1 MMGEKISPLPNPKS
15 PGPMKR
21 ESHSFIWLKHFV
33 LAVAMLVLLTA
44 CGASPGY
51 HHLVV
56 LGDPHL
62 PGRHLEVKEDA
73 LATINSWPDVELVVA
88 VGDICLDYGTDAE
101 YAAAKDFFAKL
112 HKPLVAITGNHD
124 YLYET
129 PSGSAGGLIAGSWE
143 SQEAKLE
150 KFAATFEMESLYF
163 SRRMGNYLLIFL
175 SADNPEFQIG
185 ISDAQLD
192 WLRRELSENHKS
204 PTIIF
209 FHGPLKG
216 TLRDYRHWVNK
227 PAAIAQPGEKLH
239 EILADNRQVFLWV
252 SGHTHTPPSEE
263 SYASPINLYDR
274 RITNIHN
281 TDMNK
286 GQVWTNS
293 LYLHP
298 DKVMVKTYS
307 HQDKAWLPQFDRA
320 ILPPEL

>member
-1 MMGEKISPLPNPKS
+1 
-15 PGPMKR
+15 MKR
-21 ESHSFIWLKHFV
+21 
-33 LAVAMLVLLTA
+33 AMHRIIRLRQLVQAMAILVLLTA
-44 CGASPGY
+44 CGVTPAY

-88 VGDICLDYGTDAE
+88 VGDICVDFGTDAE
-101 YAAAKDFFAKL
+101 YAAAKDFFEELA
-112 HKPLVAITGNHD
+112 KPLVAITGNHD
-124 YLYET
+124 YLYAT
-129 PSGSAGGLIAGSWE
+129 PPGPEGGLISGSRE
-143 SQEAKLE
+143 SQEAKLR
-150 KFAATFEMESLYF
+150 KFAETFEMESLYS
-163 SRRMGNYLLIFL
+163 SRRMGKYLLIFL

-192 WLRRELSENHKS
+192 WLRRELESNRKS

-209 FHGPLKG
+209 FHGPLGG

-227 PAAIAQPGEKLH
+227 PAAIAQPWEELH
-239 EILADNRQVFLWV
+239 EILTDNRQVFLWV

-263 SYASPINLYDR
+263 SYASPINLYDG

-286 GQVWTNS
+286 GQIWTNS

-298 DKVMVKTYS
+298 DKVMVKTYF
-307 HQDKAWLPQFDRA
+307 HQDKAWLPQFDRV
-320 ILPPEL
+320 ILPPEQ